1 MSDLFGHDSSG
12 GFVDIRNQRPSV
24 AEEKAALCKQ
34 LNELLRRTPK
44 FLATASIQGVRS
56 WKDRHK
62 AALKVLQNKNSSRA
76 ELCAS
81 INSMSEYD

>member
-1 MSDLFGHDSSG
+1 MGDLFGHDSSVE
-12 GFVDIRNQRPSV
+12 FVDIRNQRASV

-44 FLATASIQGVRS
+44 FLATASIQGVRA

-62 AALKVLQNKNSSRA
+62 VALKVLQNKNSSRG
-76 ELCAS
+76 ELQAQ
-81 INSMSEYD
+81 INQMSEYD